1 MPLLEP
7 MDRTKSDVDALPFEQ
22 SANIEKAKAVA
33 AALHL
38 RRSLIQ
44 VLTCEADRKL
54 DIAFVAPASR
64 DQRESVASD
73 QDFVRSPENSAQE
86 RIERHQTIRQITQP
100 FTPAL
105 SNRAAFPKLARDP
118 LSA

>member
-64 DQRESVASD
+64 DQHDSVASD
-73 QDFVRSPENSAQE
+73 KDFVRSPENSAQK
-86 RIERHQTIRQITQP
+86 RIERHEAIRQVTQP

-105 SNRAAFPKLARDP
+105 SNRAAFPNFAWDLLAP
-118 LSA
+118 